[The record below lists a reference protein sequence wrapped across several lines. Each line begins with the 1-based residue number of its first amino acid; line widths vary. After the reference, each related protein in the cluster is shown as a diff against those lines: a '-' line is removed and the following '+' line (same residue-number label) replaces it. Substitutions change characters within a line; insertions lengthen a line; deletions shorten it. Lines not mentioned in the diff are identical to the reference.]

1 MARDEAAVGGSGRS
15 GAALKAELAAPA
27 RAPDEQARRLVD
39 GAAWRDFCRALEQA
53 GEHLLRFPVE
63 ETPVP
68 GELRAEGFR
77 YLLGLVTS
85 GALQAL
91 QLADPDQ
98 PRFVRNPDSA
108 AKWGAEN
115 VDNQYLWAR
124 VRPDAAYR
132 IEGLRRS
139 AFDFLMEVKDG
150 YMQLGD
156 DRVFATLLASEL
168 QVDADGRFEILLSAE
183 RPAGHTGNWM
193 PLSPDARYVTVRQY
207 FIDWTREEPDRLEIF
222 RIGGEG
228 EAPAPLTPARM
239 AELLDEAGL
248 WTLQT
253 TRFWMEWV
261 AQLRDAYV
269 PGQLQPP
276 RAFVGG
282 AQGIVYGNDWWRL
295 APDEA
300 LLVETEPPDAR
311 YWQVQLCD
319 VWFRTFDYTTRQTG
333 LNHHQARLDTDGWLR
348 CVVAHRDPGVP
359 NWLDTCT
366 HPEGM
371 IQYRWIWTR
380 DHPRPTVRVVPFAKL
395 RDELPADTRQVSP
408 EERRRAAAARQRHV
422 LRREPVT

>member
-1 MARDEAAVGGSGRS
+1 MADEEAAVGGTGKS
-15 GAALKAELAAPA
+15 GAALKAELAGLERSPA
-27 RAPDEQARRLVD
+27 ENARRLLT
-39 GAAWRDFCRALEQA
+39 GEAWRDFCRSLEQA
-53 GEHLLRFPVE
+53 GEHLLHFPLA
-63 ETPVP
+63 ETAVP

-77 YLLGLVTS
+77 YLLGLATS

-98 PRFVRNPDSA
+98 PRFVRNPDSV

-124 VRPDAAYR
+124 IRPDAAYR
-132 IEGLRRS
+132 VEGLRRS
-139 AFDFLMEVKDG
+139 AFDFLVEVKDG

-168 QVDADGRFEILLSAE
+168 DVAPDGRFEILLSAE
-183 RPAGHTGNWM
+183 RPRGHSGNWM
-193 PLSPDARYVTVRQY
+193 PLPPEARYVTVRQY
-207 FIDWTREEPDRLEIF
+207 FVDWTREEPARFEIF

-228 EAPAPLTPARM
+228 EPPAPLTPGRM

-253 TRFWMEWV
+253 ARFWMEWV
-261 AQLRDAYV
+261 TQLRDAYV
-269 PGQLQPP
+269 PGELKAPKP
-276 RAFVGG
+276 FVGG

-295 APDEA
+295 GPDEA
-300 LLVETEPPDAR
+300 LVVESDPPDAR

-319 VWFRTFDYTTRQTG
+319 VWFRTFDYATRQTG
-333 LNHHQARLDTDGWLR
+333 LNHGQARLDADGRLR

-359 NWLDTCT
+359 NWLDTCG

-380 DHPRPTVRVVPFAKL
+380 DRPRPSVRIVPFEKL
-395 RDELPADTRQVSP
+395 KDALPDDTPEVSP
-408 EERRRAAAARQRHV
+408 AERRRETAARHRHV
-422 LRREPVT
+422 IRREPVT